1 MFQKEFFHSDAI
13 EEQFLV
19 SQSEHFLKI
28 TFFSLCEEHFKHQK
42 KKENYKEYFVEW
54 NSSMALNNLCTLL
67 TLQKL
72 YNIWCQKRTQIEL
85 VIHMRI

>member
-28 TFFSLCEEHFKHQK
+28 TFFSLCEEHFKHLK
-42 KKENYKEYFVEW
+42 KKLKKKLFFFHYKEYFV
-54 NSSMALNNLCTLL
+54 
-67 TLQKL
+67 Q
-72 YNIWCQKRTQIEL
+72 L
-85 VIHMRI
+85 VHFINPSEAIQYLVSETHPN